1 MKPRSTR
8 SNGFPNN
15 IWTKGISWYNFS
27 KCWKSS
33 AVDKNLISLME
44 MDDSIIQCMSIKT
57 VLTAWDSIFID
68 WKNIHSKLPSNQ
80 HVLRTYK
87 TFYICTYNYIQRKLI
102 LPMPYDH
109 VITFIAMLRERN
121 ATFLQLSMQLLSS
134 YF

>member
-44 MDDSIIQCMSIKT
+44 MDDSIIQCMSIKI
-57 VLTAWDSIFID
+57 VLTTWDSIFIN
-68 WKNIHSKLPSNQ
+68 WKNIHSKLSSNQ
-80 HVLRTYK
+80 HVVWTYK
-87 TFYICTYNYIQRKLI
+87 TFYICTYNYIQSKLI
-102 LPMPYDH
+102 IPMPYVH